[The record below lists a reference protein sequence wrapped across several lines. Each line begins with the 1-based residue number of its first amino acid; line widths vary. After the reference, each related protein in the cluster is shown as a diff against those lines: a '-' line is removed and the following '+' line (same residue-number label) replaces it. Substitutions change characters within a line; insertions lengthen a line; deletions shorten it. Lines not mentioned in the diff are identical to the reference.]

1 MIVKGS
7 KVAIHYTLTVDGSV
21 VDSSRSREPLSYVQG
36 EGQLVPGVEA
46 GLAGAGA
53 GDKRRL
59 SVPPAEGYGESRAEL
74 ILKAPKQAVAH
85 LEGLAVG
92 AVVRGEGPQGEF
104 RAFVREIGE
113 TEVTLDLNHPLA
125 GKTLEFD
132 IEVVSVEGGASGIIL
147 P

>member
-46 GLAGAGA
+46 GLAGA